1 MELDKI
7 NQVDRITLCGY
18 LLNYYSSLQL
28 KALRVC
34 WKLQSKIIK
43 ENACIYQYQTNLQY
57 FTALWSSMRWI
68 SQILYTKYSRF
79 FKNIQYFL
87 VFRLVRINRL
97 SEIEKKSTRTFI
109 EWIMITKIYMICN
122 HDLIMIWAKLVK
134 NLFVSPFELIHRW

>member
-79 FKNIQYFL
+79 FKNIKYFL

-97 SEIEKKSTRTFI
+97 SEIEKKSARTFI
-109 EWIMITKIYMICN
+109 YMN
-122 HDLIMIWAKLVK
+122 HVYKIWAKLVK
-134 NLFVSPFELIHRW
+134 NIFVSPFELIHGW

>member
-79 FKNIQYFL
+79 FKNIKYFL

-109 EWIMITKIYMICN
+109 KWIMITKFERNWWKISSFPLLNWYTVDNGSFIVPC
-122 HDLIMIWAKLVK
+122 VK
-134 NLFVSPFELIHRW
+134 S